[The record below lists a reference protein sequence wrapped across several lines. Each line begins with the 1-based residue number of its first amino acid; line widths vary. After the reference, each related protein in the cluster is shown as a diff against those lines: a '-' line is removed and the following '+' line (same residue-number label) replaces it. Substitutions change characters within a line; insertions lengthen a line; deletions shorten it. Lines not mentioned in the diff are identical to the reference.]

1 MILGDAAEPELT
13 SKEMAKLQR
22 KIDETTKSIAEV
34 RELLAVENEDLKQLD
49 DGMCVLS
56 LSITSYYLDV
66 ANFSFIFPC
75 PFRIWRRNP
84 SYQQRVQ
91 SHEREKY

>member
-56 LSITSYYLDV
+56 LSITSYYVDV
-66 ANFSFIFPC
+66 ANFSFIF
-75 PFRIWRRNP
+75 
-84 SYQQRVQ
+84 
-91 SHEREKY
+91 